1 MKSILDYKLYYFLGI
16 GGIGMSALAR
26 YFKWNKKQIIGY
38 DKTETEL
45 TKHLCEEGIECYY
58 SEKNEDELKEKLNDY
73 SPQDVLVIYTP
84 AIPKDLKEWI
94 YFSKYSYT
102 IKKRA
107 EVLSEIVNQHHCIAI
122 AGTHG
127 KTTTTALITHI
138 FRSASKNI
146 IAFVGGIMSNYDTNF
161 MYALPSQ
168 DEEIYT
174 IAEAD
179 EYDKSFLTLMPEVAV
194 ITSVDP
200 DHLDI
205 YHTQEHLIQ
214 AYQRFAANVRPSGL
228 LLVNKSVDKFFQ
240 NHKSISTF
248 AVNLNGQISAQNVR
262 FLNHQMLFD
271 LYIENNIFPNVALG
285 IPGIH
290 NVQNALAAIGVA
302 RQYKLSFETIFEA
315 LKTFR
320 GVKRRFEFHI
330 KTDQLVLIDDY
341 AHHPEEMKSFLSA
354 VRMLYPDKKITSIF
368 QPHLYSRTRDFMEAF
383 AEVLANYSD
392 EIILLDIYPAR
403 ELPIPGI
410 SSASLLDKI
419 NHPNKKII
427 TKNELPIYLS
437 QSHHEIIL
445 TIGAGDIDTLIPSI
459 KQQLIK
465 EWH

>member
-1 MKSILDYKLYYFLGI
+1 MKSVLNYKLYYFLGI

-45 TKHLCEEGIECYY
+45 TKQLCEEGIECYY
-58 SEKNEDELKEKLNDY
+58 SEKNEDELNEKLNNY

-84 AIPKDLKEWI
+84 AIPKDLKEWMCFRQHT
-94 YFSKYSYT
+94 YV

-138 FRSASKNI
+138 FRSASKNT
-146 IAFVGGIMSNYDTNF
+146 IAFVGGIMSNYHTNF
-161 MYALPSQ
+161 IHELPSQ

-174 IAEAD
+174 IVEAD
-179 EYDKSFLTLMPEVAV
+179 EYDKSFLTLTPEVAV

-205 YHTQEHLIQ
+205 YHTHEHLIQ
-214 AYQRFAANVRPSGL
+214 SYQKFAENVRPSGL

-240 NHKSISTF
+240 NRESISTF
-248 AVNLNGQISAQNVR
+248 AVNLNGQIMAQNVQ
-262 FLNHQMLFD
+262 FSNHQMIFD
-271 LYIENNIFPNVALG
+271 LYIENNLFPNVALG

-302 RQYKLSFETIFEA
+302 RHYKIPFESIFDA
-315 LKTFR
+315 LKTFT

-330 KTDQLVLIDDY
+330 KTAQLVLIDDY

-354 VRMLYPDKKITSIF
+354 VKMLYPDKKITSIF

-419 NHPNKKII
+419 KHPNKKII
-427 TKNELPIYLS
+427 AKNELPIYLS
-437 QSHHEIIL
+437 QSHHEVIL
-445 TIGAGDIDTLIPSI
+445 TIGAGDIDALIPSI